1 MSLLNSINP
10 LRSPSNIDD
19 SDDILVIRE
28 RILQAILLVTL
39 GFGLLLLLL
48 TLITGNL
55 FAIPGN
61 ATTLGIAL
69 VIISLLVLLRRLSF
83 SLRAGIF
90 TAMIF
95 ALAIYSLITGGLE
108 NESFIILLTYTLL
121 TALFFRFRSGIASI
135 LITVVSAGAI
145 GYLMSN
151 GVIPIPE
158 LMTPS
163 ASSQMGTWASMVI
176 RYLYLASISTISFIY
191 LVANL
196 RQSSQEARETSIV
209 FQAERQRMEEIIAEK
224 SQQVEKRLIETRT
237 IAEISRAIS
246 SILDEDKLFYQVV
259 NSVQE
264 RLGMYYVGLFIVDEF
279 EVNAVLRT
287 GSGEA
292 GEKMLAAKHQLA
304 IGGASMIGTA
314 IKTRTPRIAL
324 DVSEE
329 KVRFVNPILPLT
341 RSELALPIIVRDKA
355 IGAISIQST
364 QPNAFDEDDIL
375 VFRGITDSLA
385 VAIENA
391 RLYQRSQQDIEEIRV
406 LNRQFVQSSWSHIN
420 TANPG
425 SVEFISNQEQSNGS
439 EKNMVSIPIILRDQT
454 IGMLD
459 LEMDQDTLTPE
470 EQRLIEAITTQ
481 TALALENARLI
492 EETQKRARREERI
505 NQISTNLTRTLNI
518 DDLLRT
524 TINELSQLPSVNEV
538 AIHLIDDSK
547 TA

>member
-1 MSLLNSINP
+1 M
-10 LRSPSNIDD
+10 
-19 SDDILVIRE
+19 
-28 RILQAILLVTL
+28 
-39 GFGLLLLLL
+39 
-48 TLITGNL
+48 
-55 FAIPGN
+55 
-61 ATTLGIAL
+61 
-69 VIISLLVLLRRLSF
+69 
-83 SLRAGIF
+83 
-90 TAMIF
+90 
-95 ALAIYSLITGGLE
+95 
-108 NESFIILLTYTLL
+108 
-121 TALFFRFRSGIASI
+121 
-135 LITVVSAGAI
+135 
-145 GYLMSN
+145 
-151 GVIPIPE
+151 
-158 LMTPS
+158 
-163 ASSQMGTWASMVI
+163 
-176 RYLYLASISTISFIY
+176 
-191 LVANL
+191 
-196 RQSSQEARETSIV
+196 
-209 FQAERQRMEEIIAEK
+209 
-224 SQQVEKRLIETRT
+224 
-237 IAEISRAIS
+237 
-246 SILDEDKLFYQVV
+246 
-259 NSVQE
+259 
-264 RLGMYYVGLFIVDEF
+264 
-279 EVNAVLRT
+279 
-287 GSGEA
+287 
-292 GEKMLAAKHQLA
+292 
-304 IGGASMIGTA
+304 
-314 IKTRTPRIAL
+314 
-324 DVSEE
+324 
-329 KVRFVNPILPLT
+329 
-341 RSELALPIIVRDKA
+341 
-355 IGAISIQST
+355 
-364 QPNAFDEDDIL
+364 